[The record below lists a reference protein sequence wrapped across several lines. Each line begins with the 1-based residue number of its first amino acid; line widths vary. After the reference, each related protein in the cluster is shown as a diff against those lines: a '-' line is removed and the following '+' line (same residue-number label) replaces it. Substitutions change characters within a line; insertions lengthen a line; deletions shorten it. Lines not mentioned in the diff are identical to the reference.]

1 MHLFLDTYKSFMNLE
16 IFIVVTTILALQ
28 VQNNQLILFQCYL
41 SEYRK
46 FIEKILYTKEKI

>member
-1 MHLFLDTYKSFMNLE
+1 MNLE